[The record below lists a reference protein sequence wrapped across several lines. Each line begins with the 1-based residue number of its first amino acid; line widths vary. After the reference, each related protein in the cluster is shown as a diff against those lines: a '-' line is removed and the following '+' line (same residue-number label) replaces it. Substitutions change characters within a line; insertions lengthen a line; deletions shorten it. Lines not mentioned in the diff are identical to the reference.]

1 METDEEIDVLSAAVQ
16 ALCESFQKAV
26 DTLITLLNQLLIE
39 KPEPPARIA
48 ADVKKNAGRNRN
60 KLSWTLDV
68 PHQVRP
74 RMRFHTAAGGG

>member
-1 METDEEIDVLSAAVQ
+1 VETDERIDVLSAAVQ

-26 DTLITLLNQLLIE
+26 DGLYTLLSRLPIE
-39 KPEPPARIA
+39 EPEPPARIA
-48 ADVKKNAGRNRN
+48 TDEKRKAGRNRI

-74 RMRFHTAAGGG
+74 RMRDHTAAGGG